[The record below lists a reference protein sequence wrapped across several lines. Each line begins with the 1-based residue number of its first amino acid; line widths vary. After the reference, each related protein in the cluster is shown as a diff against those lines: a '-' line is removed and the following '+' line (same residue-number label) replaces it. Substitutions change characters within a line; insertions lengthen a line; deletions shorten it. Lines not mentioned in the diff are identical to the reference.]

1 MSILPETS
9 RTPTQSAESNY
20 KILCPTLWL
29 EAELRRNSERS
40 GVGGPNSRFTK
51 SREDIFWEEFERR
64 LAGANHTGR
73 DFIDFKN
80 LTADELRPLISECF
94 RRSSSDF
101 TRRFDDPRWNLG
113 KSRSEIVEE
122 ILEQLLA
129 LREQEVAAE
138 SQSQSQSQL
147 QLQFQNWLDEGEA
160 AQEIQIEEEH
170 MPYIDRGTTEATLL
184 SDTRYRRA

>member
-9 RTPTQSAESNY
+9 QTRTQSAESNY

-29 EAELRRNSERS
+29 EAELRRNCERS

-73 DFIDFKN
+73 DFVDFKN

-101 TRRFDDPRWNLG
+101 TKRFDDPRWSLG
-113 KSRSEIVEE
+113 KSRSEIIEE

-138 SQSQSQSQL
+138 SQSQSQL
-147 QLQFQNWLDEGEA
+147 QLQFQNWMDQGEA
-160 AQEIQIEEEH
+160 AQEIEIEEDH
-170 MPYIDRGTTEATLL
+170 MPYLDQGNTQATLL
-184 SDTRYRRA
+184 SDARYRRD